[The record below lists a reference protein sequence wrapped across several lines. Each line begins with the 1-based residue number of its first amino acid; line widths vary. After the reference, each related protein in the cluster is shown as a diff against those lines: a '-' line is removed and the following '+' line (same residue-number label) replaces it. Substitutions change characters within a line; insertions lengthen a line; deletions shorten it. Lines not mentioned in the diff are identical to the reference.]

1 MGGVVCCTSILVV
14 FVIHNHKSRNLVG
27 PLYDGCNKC
36 GDFILGFHCQLLFTV
51 VVIQLGSVFFV
62 GIKIW
67 CFFFCGR
74 FIYSF
79 MGVGI
84 LLCCLTLVGCIAAEL
99 IHGCCLCFVSFNSM
113 YFLCPAYLG

>member
-1 MGGVVCCTSILVV
+1 MCCTSILVV